1 MYDDDKE
8 IEKVGRWAVVVSFFA
23 IFVGGLKAF
32 FIVFIIIFLAYF
44 GYKYYDENKYAWE
57 REREEQE
64 DRKRKAEK
72 DRKEFEK
79 TKKLEKVNQENSIKI
94 TNESTQKKLHAYLS
108 SILENISNNTPDIKP
123 EDNTILM
130 LAINDSI
137 DNILLDDI
145 PYANFLSRTVQSEKK
160 TIFELIAQHNLEH
173 HLVFKRLK
181 NVFALSEQAENSSD
195 TGCKILQRRINEI
208 FRYVMDMPANQ
219 EKDNQLLERMIS
231 STITEIL
238 QDYEIKEFYYQNSF
252 VQSDLNLVL
261 EHLEKHNF
269 SVLPS
274 VIRLK
279 NLFIG

>member
-1 MYDDDKE
+1 
-8 IEKVGRWAVVVSFFA
+8 
-23 IFVGGLKAF
+23 
-32 FIVFIIIFLAYF
+32 
-44 GYKYYDENKYAWE
+44 
-57 REREEQE
+57 
-64 DRKRKAEK
+64 
-72 DRKEFEK
+72 
-79 TKKLEKVNQENSIKI
+79 
-94 TNESTQKKLHAYLS
+94 
-108 SILENISNNTPDIKP
+108 
-123 EDNTILM
+123 M